1 MSLRRLIVIVVAAG
15 ALLALVLGFFLLRG
29 MAYTAPRS
37 MRLGDWFRDPPG
49 HSDWMVPAGTVCA
62 GAPFQFP
69 SDGYIGFLWDD
80 SWRPGHRHQGIDIF
94 GPAVEPGITP
104 VYAAYAGY
112 LTRLPDWQSTVIIRV
127 PDDPLQPGRQIWTY
141 YTHMADAA
149 GESLIAPR
157 FAAGSNE
164 GETKAGDLIG
174 YQGNYSGN
182 PADPV
187 GTHLHFSVVRDNGK
201 GGFLNEL
208 DINNTFDPSPY
219 LGLNLNANTHPG
231 EIPTCNASGE
241 EG

>member
-1 MSLRRLIVIVVAAG
+1 MKRPVGIILFILGVVAIVGIYFFLRRPTNGRDFKVIQWINNPAEH
-15 ALLALVLGFFLLRG
+15 
-29 MAYTAPRS
+29 PE
-37 MRLGDWFRDPPG
+37 
-49 HSDWMVPAGTVCA
+49 WMVTARQRCGT
-62 GAPFQFP
+62 APFQLP
-69 SDGYIGFLWDD
+69 TSGMIGYIWDD
-80 SWRPGHRHQGIDIF
+80 SFRPGHRHQGIDIF
-94 GPAVEPGITP
+94 APTDVGQTP
-104 VYAAYAGY
+104 VYAAYGGY
-112 LTRLPDWQSTVIIRV
+112 LTRLPDWKSSVIVRI
-127 PDDPLQPGRQIWTY
+127 PNDPLQPGRQIWAY
-141 YTHMADAA
+141 YTHMADAN
-149 GESLIAPR
+149 GNSLIAPR

-164 GETKAGDLIG
+164 VEIKAGDLIG

>member
-149 GESLIAPR
+149 GETFIVPDFPEGTSEV
-157 FAAGSNE
+157 FVEAG
-164 GETKAGDLIG
+164 TLLG
-174 YQGNYSGN
+174 YQGNFSGDPNN
-182 PADPV
+182 PT
-187 GTHLHFSVVRDNGK
+187 GTHLHFSIVLDDGEGK
-201 GGFLNEL
+201 YLNEL
-208 DINNTFDPSPY
+208 RIENTIDPSPY
-219 LGLNLNANTHPG
+219 LGLALNGKTAG
-231 EIPTCNASGE
+231 RDVVICAD
-241 EG
+241 